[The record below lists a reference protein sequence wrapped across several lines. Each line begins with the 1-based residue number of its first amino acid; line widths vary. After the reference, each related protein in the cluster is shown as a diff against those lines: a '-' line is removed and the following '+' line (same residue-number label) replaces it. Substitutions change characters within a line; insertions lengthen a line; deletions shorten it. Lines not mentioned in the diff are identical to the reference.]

1 MPRSD
6 VPFLFNIVPMTT
18 ATIAS
23 ANYTVKLQNGRHE
36 FLSDEPLEKE
46 GADAG
51 PAPDE
56 LLEASLASCTAI
68 TLRMYAE
75 RKKWPV
81 AEIEVTVTLERV
93 EKKTI
98 FTKSIRVNGEID
110 DTQRQRLLEIAELC
124 PVSRTLRGEVEIN
137 GNIS

>member
-1 MPRSD
+1 
-6 VPFLFNIVPMTT
+6 MTT

-23 ANYTVKLQNGRHE
+23 TNYTVSLQNGRHE
-36 FLSDEPLEKE
+36 FLSDEPVEK
-46 GADAG
+46 GGVDAG

-56 LLEASLASCTAI
+56 LLEASLASCTAV

-81 AEIEVTVTLERV
+81 AEIEVTVTLERI
-93 EKKTI
+93 EKKTV
-98 FTKSIRVNGEID
+98 FTKSIKVNGEID
-110 DTQRQRLLEIAELC
+110 DTQKQRLLEIAELC
-124 PVSRTLRGEVEIN
+124 PVSRTLRGDIEIK